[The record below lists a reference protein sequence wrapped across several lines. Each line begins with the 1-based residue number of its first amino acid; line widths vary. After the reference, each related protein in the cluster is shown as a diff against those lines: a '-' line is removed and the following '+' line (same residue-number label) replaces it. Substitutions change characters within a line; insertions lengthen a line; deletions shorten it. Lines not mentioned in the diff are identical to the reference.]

1 MQRRSLPD
9 PFPSIPLREMID
21 QLFVD
26 AVLPARR
33 WLTSR
38 SDGVL
43 TPPVNVYETATDLMV
58 VMPLPGMSPN
68 DIEVDL
74 LGTQLTVRTHAR
86 RDIPH
91 ATAGSQG
98 GSTDAT
104 PTVHTADSKPRHN
117 PGADPENGHRYY
129 LHEFQIGPYERTIEL
144 PRPVDADRVQTSY
157 EHGLLSLRFAFR
169 EADQPRRISLQ
180 SS

>member
-1 MQRRSLPD
+1 MQRRTLPD

-21 QLFVD
+21 QLFTD

-33 WLTSR
+33 RLMSR

-43 TPPVNVYETATDLMV
+43 TPPVNVYETAADLIV

-74 LGTQLTVRTHAR
+74 LGTQLTVRANVR

-91 ATAGSQG
+91 GTAGSQG
-98 GSTDAT
+98 GSTDPT
-104 PTVHTADSKPRHN
+104 PSVHSADSRPRHDPN
-117 PGADPENGHRYY
+117 GDPEEGHRYY

-144 PRPVDADRVQTSY
+144 PRAVDADRVQSSY
-157 EHGLLSLRFAFR
+157 VHGLLTLRFARR
-169 EADQPRRISLQ
+169 EAEQPRRISLQ